1 MSDDIKIQDG
11 DGVTEL
17 SMRIFDNARKR
28 IEEQGKTKQTTTV
41 EENSKVV
48 SINSK
53 KKDERSLKGLS

>member
-1 MSDDIKIQDG
+1 MSNDRKIQDG

-28 IEEQGKTKQTTTV
+28 IEEQEKTKQTTTV

-53 KKDERSLKGLS
+53 KKDERSPKGLS